1 MDQSFISHISQNINV
16 TILPIIV
23 IPVIGLSCLV
33 FYNRLAAINTL
44 IHSLYKDLR
53 ELYLKPETEIEKAKH
68 ADLIKTIK
76 LEQDRLLRRSN
87 LIRCAIV
94 TCFSGLIA
102 FVLSAITMILS
113 LFCSSI
119 MFGTLALWLLGA
131 ICFVIGISLG
141 IFEIRNPAL
150 RNIALEG
157 ALFEQWEN

>member
-1 MDQSFISHISQNINV
+1 MDQSFISHITQNINV

-44 IHSLYKDLR
+44 IHGLYKDLR
-53 ELYLKPETEIEKAKH
+53 ELYLKPDKQDSKRI
-68 ADLIKTIK
+68 DLINTIK
-76 LEQDRLLRRSN
+76 LEQEKLLRRSN